1 MQPNIYGIRFSK
13 IGKVYHF
20 DASHLLELKVGEHV
34 IVETTRGRQI
44 GEVVQQVANPVRP
57 PEGNWKPVER
67 RASAA
72 DLLLRQSW
80 VQKQTAAMIECRA
93 RASELKLAVKIV
105 TAEYSFDG
113 SRLTLMFATEN
124 DEKDEKVDLKSLRKD
139 MQKTFSETLVEMRQI
154 GPRDVA
160 KMLGGMG
167 ACGLESRCCSQFLTE
182 FSPISIKMAKEQ
194 GISLTPSEITGMC
207 GRLRCCLI
215 YEYEQYVAARKELP
229 KRNKRVISPEGEGK
243 VIDVYPLRNAV
254 LVELPAK
261 NPQERSL
268 WKEFHRDLLEPWD
281 ELEAL
286 RRKSASPC
294 DRHEGGGCDC
304 GKAAAETTTTVV
316 AEARIS
322 QEANVVTDSR
332 RSRESDSGTDSRR
345 GQRRDSGVDSRP
357 NRQTNHRPGAQQ
369 PENRPAKETQTPA
382 NAQPESRPNRK
393 PENRKPGK
401 RDKKPGEQKQNRPPE
416 SPQNQK
422 PGNKPENR
430 PNRRKPFRKPDKK
443 GPPKEQQ

>member
-13 IGKVYHF
+13 IGKIYHF
-20 DASHLLELKVGEHV
+20 DASHLDELKVGEHV
-34 IVETTRGRQI
+34 IVETVRGRQI
-44 GEVVQQVANPVRP
+44 GEIVQQVANPVRP
-57 PEGNWKPVER
+57 PDGNWKPVER

-72 DLLLRQSW
+72 DLVLRQTW
-80 VQKQTAAMIECRA
+80 AQKQTAAMIECRA

-105 TAEYSFDG
+105 AAEYSFDG

-124 DEKDEKVDLKSLRKD
+124 DEKDERVDLKSLRKD
-139 MQKTFSETLVEMRQI
+139 MQKTFSETQVEMRQI

-167 ACGLESRCCSQFLTE
+167 ACGLETRCCSKFLTE

-243 VIDVYPLRNAV
+243 VIDVYPMRNAV

-286 RRKSASPC
+286 RRKSAAPC

-304 GKAAAETTTTVV
+304 GKATTKSTTELV
-316 AEARIS
+316 ADNLPTE
-322 QEANVVTDSR
+322 QPDSR
-332 RSRESDSGTDSRR
+332 ITDQSPSLPTE
-345 GQRRDSGVDSRP
+345 QLDNRP
-357 NRQTNHRPGAQQ
+357 N
-369 PENRPAKETQTPA
+369 
-382 NAQPESRPNRK
+382 RPNRK
-393 PENRKPGK
+393 QGGRRGGKPGNRPGGQAENRKTENQENQTPG
-401 RDKKPGEQKQNRPPE
+401 P
-416 SPQNQK
+416 
-422 PGNKPENR
+422 KPENR
-430 PNRRKPFRKPDKK
+430 PNRRRPFRKPGKK
-443 GPPKEQQ
+443 DQSKGQNERS